1 MKTNA
6 HPRTPRGFIRLISL
20 MVLISLFGCS
30 YDDSIEVLPLSVELE
45 YEKTAFAEPET
56 AAVRVELRDGNGQV
70 FVDTARQD
78 RTAHFVVTPGIYEAS
93 TASQY
98 IDSTESVWW
107 RYMFNGTR
115 SLIIVSPD
123 STNTVKM
130 TVRVSRKRI
139 VKT

>member
-1 MKTNA
+1 MKTLT
-6 HPRTPRGFIRLISL
+6 HPSSLIRLICLLGL
-20 MVLISLFGCS
+20 MSCS
-30 YDDSIEVLPLSVELE
+30 YDDTVEVLPLSVELE
-45 YEKTAFAEPET
+45 YEKAAFAEPTT

-98 IDSTESVWW
+98 IDSTETVWW

-123 STNTVKM
+123 STNEVKM
-130 TVRVSRKRI
+130 TVRISRKRI